1 VLGDVVA
8 KARELNTYS
17 LSVSSQAVLSST
29 NSTQQS
35 YAEMLALSVAA
46 AKGGDPATKNSLF
59 TSQNR
64 GLTTDIYANGSKL
77 ASINHE
83 NGKAEITME
92 RRMTT
97 SEKQNLSKQRSEM
110 LSTSQAQAQAQKAQ
124 KIASNNSPQR
134 GLQR

>member
-1 VLGDVVA
+1 
-8 KARELNTYS
+8 
-17 LSVSSQAVLSST
+17 
-29 NSTQQS
+29 
-35 YAEMLALSVAA
+35 MLALSVAA

-59 TSQNR
+59 TSQTR

-77 ASINHE
+77 ASINRE

-110 LSTSQAQAQAQKAQ
+110 LSSSQAQAQAQKAQ